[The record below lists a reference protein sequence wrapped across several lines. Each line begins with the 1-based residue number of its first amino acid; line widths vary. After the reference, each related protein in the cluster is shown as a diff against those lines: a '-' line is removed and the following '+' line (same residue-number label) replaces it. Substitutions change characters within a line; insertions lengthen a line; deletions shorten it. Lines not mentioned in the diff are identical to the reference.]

1 MKSAINGDKVLFKL
15 LNNYNHK
22 GFEGAIIKIIER
34 SKNEFIGK
42 IEDHNDFAFFI
53 PDNKKI
59 FTDFFI
65 KKKSKKK
72 YDNNIKVLVKVT
84 NWNSRRKP
92 EADVIKIIG
101 KSGENDTEIH
111 SIIHDFN
118 LSTSFPK
125 SVVKETHSLID
136 KISNEETFIST
147 SPVNKSLLI
156 VSFDLLTT
164 FPNTHT
170 TDSGLIFSTALKKLL
185 LFSITHCVNP
195 K

>member
-1 MKSAINGDKVLFKL
+1 MGRKKKRKLRQEKTFTGVVNHVKRRYCFVSSDEITDDIKIKSRDMKSAINGDKVLFKL

-22 GFEGAIIKIIER
+22 SFEGAIIKVIER

-118 LSTSFPK
+118 LSTAFPK

-136 KISNEETFIST
+136 KISNE
-147 SPVNKSLLI
+147 
-156 VSFDLLTT
+156 
-164 FPNTHT
+164 
-170 TDSGLIFSTALKKLL
+170 
-185 LFSITHCVNP
+185 
-195 K
+195 

>member
-1 MKSAINGDKVLFKL
+1 MRKLKQEKTFTGVVDHVKRRYCFVSSDEITDDIKIKSRDMKSAINGDKVLFKL
-15 LNNYNHK
+15 LNNYNYK
-22 GFEGAIIKIIER
+22 SFEGAIIKVIER

-84 NWNSRRKP
+84 NWNSKRKP

-111 SIIHDFN
+111 
-118 LSTSFPK
+118 
-125 SVVKETHSLID
+125 
-136 KISNEETFIST
+136 
-147 SPVNKSLLI
+147 
-156 VSFDLLTT
+156 
-164 FPNTHT
+164 
-170 TDSGLIFSTALKKLL
+170 
-185 LFSITHCVNP
+185 
-195 K
+195 